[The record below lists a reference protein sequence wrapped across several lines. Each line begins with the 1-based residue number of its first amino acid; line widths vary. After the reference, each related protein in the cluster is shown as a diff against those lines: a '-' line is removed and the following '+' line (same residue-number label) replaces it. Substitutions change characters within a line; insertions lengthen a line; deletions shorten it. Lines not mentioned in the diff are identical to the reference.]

1 MAQSPRR
8 SRKAAVPTPSRG
20 GGRRPSCGT
29 GYRCP
34 VHWGAIFP
42 PTSGGGKP
50 PPYTAEPIS
59 LWKMATAYQRRHTQV
74 PPYVLYWWCV
84 HVCGLAYNGPPPST
98 PAGGG
103 GGGHGLRPGVA
114 PSADGAGDDREFRP
128 LRRAGVSRR
137 ARRDQRLC
145 LWKPRFGQRA
155 AGWQE
160 VSARNFVSEQGA
172 ASPPYWMYGKKLRR
186 SYGAKG
192 PATPADTPVV
202 SCPTEKNRVKLLSV
216 CAWDGDCAIDK
227 FCIFS
232 HNTV

>member
-1 MAQSPRR
+1 MAQSPAKP
-8 SRKAAVPTPSRG
+8 KAAVPTPSRVADG
-20 GGRRPSCGT
+20 GLLAVPGTVVRCIGAQSSPLPAAGASPRPTQRNQSACGK
-29 GYRCP
+29 
-34 VHWGAIFP
+34 WQL
-42 PTSGGGKP
+42 PTSGGTHRCRPTFFIGGAFMFAVWHIMAPRRP
-50 PPYTAEPIS
+50 P
-59 LWKMATAYQRRHTQV
+59 RR
-74 PPYVLYWWCV
+74 
-84 HVCGLAYNGPPPST
+84 
-98 PAGGG
+98 GG

-128 LRRAGVSRR
+128 LQRAGISRL

-202 SCPTEKNRVKLLSV
+202 SCPTEKNRVKL
-216 CAWDGDCAIDK
+216 
-227 FCIFS
+227 FIFG
-232 HNTV
+232 VRAGRPYR